1 MGTRA
6 RIVALALVTAL
17 AGGAALLVG
26 PDGWG
31 DGMNHEWLMLRLPRV
46 LAALGAGA
54 ALGMAGAGQ
63 QGVFRNPLADP
74 GLTGVFGGAL
84 LGAALLLSLAPEA
97 AWEEAWR
104 LPAATAAGSL
114 GATALLLALG
124 RGRGT
129 GGLLL
134 AGLGINALAGAATL
148 LVTSWADGARAT
160 VAMATAGNWLGFVG
174 LELVALPLLVVIA
187 AGVLLMTQARGLDT
201 LALGESSAWAAG
213 ADPRAL
219 AWRSALLASVAAGAA
234 VCLAGQVAFVGLLA
248 PHLARRLVGAAHAR
262 VLPAAALTGALIVLL
277 ADTAG
282 RCGWLGRP
290 LPAAGLVA
298 LLGAPAFLW
307 LARRHA

>member
-1 MGTRA
+1 MGTRS
-6 RIVALALVTAL
+6 RLLALALLTAA
-17 AGGAALLVG
+17 AGGAALLLG

-46 LAALGAGA
+46 LAALAAGA
-54 ALGMAGAGQ
+54 ALGMAGAAQ

-84 LGAALLLSLAPEA
+84 LGAALLLALAPEA
-97 AWEEAWR
+97 AWEKAWR

-114 GATALLLALG
+114 GATAVLLALG

-148 LVTSWADGARAT
+148 LVTAWADGARAT
-160 VAMATAGNWLGFVG
+160 VAMATAGNWLGFVS
-174 LELVALPLLVVIA
+174 LELIALPLVVVIG
-187 AGVLLMTQARGLDT
+187 AGALLMTQARGLDT

-219 AWRSALLASVAAGAA
+219 AWRSAILASVLAGAA

-248 PHLARRLVGAAHAR
+248 PHLARRLVGATHAR
-262 VLPAAALTGALIVLL
+262 VLPAAALSGALIVLL

>member
-1 MGTRA
+1 MPRATRLP
-6 RIVALALVTAL
+6 ALALLTA
-17 AGGAALLVG
+17 AAAVAALMLG

-31 DGMNHEWLMLRLPRV
+31 GGVNQEWLLLRLPRV
-46 LAALGAGA
+46 LAALAAGA
-54 ALGMAGAGQ
+54 ALGMAGAAQ

-97 AWEEAWR
+97 AWEKAWR

-114 GATALLLALG
+114 AATATLLLIG

-148 LVTSWADGARAT
+148 LVTAWSDGARST

-174 LELVALPLLVVIA
+174 PELVALPLLVVVA
-187 AGVLLMTQARGLDT
+187 TGFLLLTQARGLDA
-201 LALGESSAWAAG
+201 LSLGESSAWASG
-213 ADPRAL
+213 EDPRGI
-219 AWRSALLASVAAGAA
+219 AWRGAILASVAAGAA
-234 VCLAGQVAFVGLLA
+234 VCLAGQLAFVGLLA
-248 PHLARRLVGAAHAR
+248 PHLARRLVGAAHLR
-262 VLPAAALTGALIVLL
+262 VLPMAALMGGLLVLL

-298 LLGAPAFLW
+298 LVGAPAFLW

>member
-1 MGTRA
+1 MAPHLRLP
-6 RIVALALVTAL
+6 ALALLL
-17 AGGAALLVG
+17 AAAAGAALLLG
-26 PDGWG
+26 PEGWG
-31 DGMNHEWLMLRLPRV
+31 DGVNHEWLMLRLPRV
-46 LAALGAGA
+46 LAALAAGA
-54 ALGMAGAGQ
+54 ALGMAGAAQ

-84 LGAALLLSLAPEA
+84 LGSALLLALAPEA
-97 AWEEAWR
+97 AWEKAWR
-104 LPAATAAGSL
+104 LPAATAAGSVA
-114 GATALLLALG
+114 ATAVLLILG
-124 RGRGT
+124 RGKGT
-129 GGLLL
+129 AGLLL

-174 LELVALPLLVVIA
+174 PELVILPTIVVLA
-187 AGVLLMTQARGLDT
+187 AGVLLMTHARALDT
-201 LALGESSAWAAG
+201 LALGEASAWAAG
-213 ADPRAL
+213 ADPDRI
-219 AWRSALLASVAAGAA
+219 AWRGAILASVAAGAA

-262 VLPAAALTGALIVLL
+262 VLPAAALCGGMVVLL

>member
-1 MGTRA
+1 MAPHLRLP
-6 RIVALALVTAL
+6 ALALLMA
-17 AGGAALLVG
+17 AAAGAALLLG
-26 PDGWG
+26 PEGWG
-31 DGMNHEWLMLRLPRV
+31 DGVNHEWLMLRLPRV
-46 LAALGAGA
+46 LAALAAGA
-54 ALGMAGAGQ
+54 ALGMAGAAQ

-84 LGAALLLSLAPEA
+84 LGSALLLALAPEA
-97 AWEEAWR
+97 AWEKAWR
-104 LPAATAAGSL
+104 LPAATAAGSVA
-114 GATALLLALG
+114 ATAVLLILG
-124 RGRGT
+124 RGKGT
-129 GGLLL
+129 AGLLL

-174 LELVALPLLVVIA
+174 PELVILPTIVVLA
-187 AGVLLMTQARGLDT
+187 AGVLLMTQARALDT

-213 ADPRAL
+213 ADPDRI
-219 AWRSALLASVAAGAA
+219 AWRGAILASVAAGAA

-262 VLPAAALTGALIVLL
+262 VLPAAALCGGMTVLL

-282 RCGWLGRP
+282 RCGWLGKP

>member
-1 MGTRA
+1 MAPRA
-6 RIVALALVTAL
+6 RLLALALLTAA
-17 AGGAALLVG
+17 AGGAALSLG

-31 DGMNHEWLMLRLPRV
+31 DGLNHEWLMLRLPRV
-46 LAALGAGA
+46 LAALAAGA
-54 ALGMAGAGQ
+54 ALGMAGAAQ

-84 LGAALLLSLAPEA
+84 LGAALLLALAPDA
-97 AWEEAWR
+97 AWEKAWR

-114 GATALLLALG
+114 AATALLLALG

-174 LELVALPLLVVIA
+174 PELIALPLVVVLVTGA
-187 AGVLLMTQARGLDT
+187 LLMTQARGLDT

-213 ADPRAL
+213 TDPGAL
-219 AWRSALLASVAAGAA
+219 AWRGALLASVAAGAA

-262 VLPAAALTGALIVLL
+262 ALPAAALAGALIVLL

-298 LLGAPAFLW
+298 LIGAPAFLW